1 MSNMGKYPI
10 IKSTLRLVSACFIL
24 IQLSACKSNI
34 QDTHDKI
41 PDVDPNIKNI
51 VNKNISETDAP
62 QELNAAL
69 TYQNSM
75 YLDMYQNDKLIV
87 ASDNGA
93 SKGVFKSFYYWKN
106 DTLIIEGLYGK
117 EGGMGF
123 TFEMSPKHTA
133 VYHRVTNY
141 GAPKFALNKTSS
153 LQNDILV
160 PCKATKVVLSEIP
173 NPQDKPEIYGLVE
186 FTSDVYYS
194 LSETNV
200 SERDALHADMK
211 IYFKSNYVPMLT
223 F

>member
-1 MSNMGKYPI
+1 MRNRRSEKTNNNI
-10 IKSTLRLVSACFIL
+10 LLLIVITLL
-24 IQLSACKSNI
+24 LSACKSTI

-51 VNKNISETDAP
+51 VNKNISETDTP

-69 TYQNSM
+69 TYQNSL

-93 SKGVFKSFYYWKN
+93 SKGLFKSFYYWKN
-106 DTLIIEGLYGK
+106 DTLIIEGIYGN

-133 VYHRVTNY
+133 VFHRVTNF

-153 LQNDILV
+153 LQNEILV
-160 PCKATKVVLSEIP
+160 PCKTTKVVISEIP
-173 NPQDKPEIYGLVE
+173 NPQDKPDIYGLVE
-186 FTSDVYYS
+186 FTSAIYYS
-194 LSETNV
+194 VNETNA

-211 IYFKSNYVPMLT
+211 IYFKSNYVPMLS